1 MIHVTMVMDGIM
13 FKDDD
18 DDDWCDVLWQI
29 WYFLLSLFMILFIV
43 RLVYELLF

>member
-13 FKDDD
+13 FKDD